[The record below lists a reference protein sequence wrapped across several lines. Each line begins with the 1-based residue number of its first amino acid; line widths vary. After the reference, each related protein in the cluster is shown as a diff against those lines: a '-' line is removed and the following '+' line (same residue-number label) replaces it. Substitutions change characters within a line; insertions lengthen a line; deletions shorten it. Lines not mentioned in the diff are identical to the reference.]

1 MEDHS
6 ISKYDRLRGG
16 LEGVA
21 LFSRQST
28 IRNIQNI
35 TGRAETF
42 IIETG
47 RHEELGDFI
56 FIECLDEGQ
65 PVRLALPPRAANII
79 AAQRESLTR
88 RRRSIAG
95 KAQAKSRMERGE
107 VPGFMRKRVTG

>member
-1 MEDHS
+1 MEDHTV
-6 ISKYDRLRGG
+6 SKYDRLRGG

-21 LFSRQST
+21 LFTRQST

-47 RHEELGDFI
+47 RHELGDFI

-79 AAQRESLTR
+79 ASQRESLTR
-88 RRRSIAG
+88 RARSIAG

-107 VPGFMRKRVTG
+107 VPGFLRKRAQ